1 MKVRKRNGNLQQ
13 FNSEKIVVAITSAMK
28 SASYSD
34 TDNIAEKIALEIEKE
49 LINNNVK
56 VIEIEDLQDLV
67 EGKLMSSELK
77 DVARKYIRYRYDR
90 ERVRQSK
97 SKLMSDISEKLNATN
112 VENQNANLD
121 EKSFSGR
128 MNEANRV
135 VMKDYALY
143 NCMSEMARNNH
154 LNNEIYI
161 HDLDS
166 YAVGM
171 HNCLSIPFDKILKN
185 GFKTRQTDVR
195 SPRSVNT
202 AMQLV
207 AVVMQ
212 LQSLQQF
219 GGVSATHLD
228 WTMIPYVRYS
238 FYKHFR
244 DGMKYIE
251 NQQELPFTK
260 EESCDISIDDERYKS
275 HKAAYQFGIDM
286 TSKEIYQ
293 AVEALY
299 HNLNTLQSRSGQQ
312 SPFSSIN
319 YGTCTL
325 TEGRMV
331 TKALLDVSIDGLG
344 TLHKTPIFPCG
355 IFQCMKGVN
364 RQPSDPNYDL
374 FKLALK
380 STSLRLYPNYVNV
393 DWSNNEGYDRNDPKT
408 YMSTMGCR
416 TSNGYDINGFGQ
428 LKDGRG
434 NICPVTIIMPTL
446 AMEATKDVDKF
457 MLLLDLKIHE
467 AKDMLLERFEWICS
481 QPAESAN
488 FMYENGTMEGYVK
501 EEGIRSALKHGTLAV
516 GQLGLAETLQL
527 LVSED
532 QCGEEGMKLAKRIED
547 LFKTRCN
554 EFKNQYKL
562 NFGVYYTPAEN
573 LCYTAMKKFKEKYGI
588 IKNVSDKDFFTN
600 SIHVPVYKQ
609 IDPFEKIDIESQLTG
624 YSNAGC
630 ITYVELESTSKH
642 NIEALEELVNYAMDR
657 DIPYFAINIPNDT
670 CLDCGYTDEF
680 NDVCPM
686 CGSEH
691 IQQLRRVTGYLTGNY
706 KTAFNKGKQQETEM
720 RVKHNEIF

>member
-1 MKVRKRNGNLQQ
+1 MKVRKGNGNLQQ

-275 HKAAYQFGIDM
+275 HKAAYQFGMDM

-312 SPFSSIN
+312 LPFSSIN

>member
-275 HKAAYQFGIDM
+275 HKSAYQFGMDM

-312 SPFSSIN
+312 LPFSSIN

-380 STSLRLYPNYVNV
+380 
-393 DWSNNEGYDRNDPKT
+393 
-408 YMSTMGCR
+408 
-416 TSNGYDINGFGQ
+416 
-428 LKDGRG
+428 
-434 NICPVTIIMPTL
+434 
-446 AMEATKDVDKF
+446 
-457 MLLLDLKIHE
+457 
-467 AKDMLLERFEWICS
+467 
-481 QPAESAN
+481 
-488 FMYENGTMEGYVK
+488 
-501 EEGIRSALKHGTLAV
+501 
-516 GQLGLAETLQL
+516 
-527 LVSED
+527 
-532 QCGEEGMKLAKRIED
+532 
-547 LFKTRCN
+547 
-554 EFKNQYKL
+554 
-562 NFGVYYTPAEN
+562 
-573 LCYTAMKKFKEKYGI
+573 
-588 IKNVSDKDFFTN
+588 
-600 SIHVPVYKQ
+600 
-609 IDPFEKIDIESQLTG
+609 
-624 YSNAGC
+624 
-630 ITYVELESTSKH
+630 
-642 NIEALEELVNYAMDR
+642 
-657 DIPYFAINIPNDT
+657 
-670 CLDCGYTDEF
+670 
-680 NDVCPM
+680 
-686 CGSEH
+686 
-691 IQQLRRVTGYLTGNY
+691 
-706 KTAFNKGKQQETEM
+706 
-720 RVKHNEIF
+720 